1 MSMHSI
7 STQQAEQNLR
17 KFPLSALISKMNQ
30 MFDLPDLH
38 YPILKL
44 ETEDDQQQA
53 VLRLLK
59 FFHTFRDEVDEVRDI
74 IHKIEEGATELDVLT
89 ELADWL
95 VDLCVYA
102 ISEALK
108 YGIPFELI
116 FLEVMNS
123 QWSKLGPNG
132 EVLKD
137 ENDKFLKGLNY
148 QRPEPAIREILSKLI
163 NLRNLV

>member
-1 MSMHSI
+1 MPMHDI
-7 STQQAEQNLR
+7 STQQAEQHLR

-30 MFDLPDLH
+30 VFELPDLS
-38 YPILKL
+38 YPTLRL
-44 ETEDDQQQA
+44 DTEEDQEQA
-53 VLRLLK
+53 VKRLMK
-59 FFHTFRDEVDEVRDI
+59 FFHTFRDEVDEVNDI
-74 IHKIEEGATELDVLT
+74 IRKINEDASELDVLT
-89 ELADWL
+89 ELADWF

-116 FLEVMNS
+116 FLAVMES

-137 ENDKFLKGLNY
+137 ENGKFIKGPNY
-148 QRPEPAIREILSKLI
+148 QRPEPAIREVLSTLDNI
-163 NLRNLV
+163 S

>member
-1 MSMHSI
+1 MSMHNI
-7 STQQAEQNLR
+7 SPQQAEQLLR

-38 YPILKL
+38 CPILKL

-59 FFHTFRDEVDEVRDI
+59 LFHTSRDEVDEVQDI

-116 FLEVMNS
+116 FIAVMNS
-123 QWSKLGPNG
+123 QWSKLGPDG
-132 EVLKD
+132 EILKD
-137 ENDKFLKGLNY
+137 ENDKFLKGPNY
-148 QRPEPAIREILSKLI
+148 QRPEPTIRVILSTLI

>member
-7 STQQAEQNLR
+7 SIQQAEQNLR

-53 VLRLLK
+53 VHRLLK
-59 FFHTFRDEVDEVRDI
+59 FFHIFRDEVDEVHDI
-74 IHKIEEGATELDVLT
+74 AHKIDEGATELDVLT